1 MGKSAGYHGIQNM
14 KVAKKENGTYGEIAP
29 FNFAKNISLNSL
41 LNAIEQHAD
50 NRLIFRV
57 PKDDGYD
64 GELGTTAQDTE
75 LEKSLGYYKEGKSGG
90 IKTSLVSYARNAIY
104 YEFTEHNEDGVAYAV
119 KVWLYNVEIGKASEN
134 TATDTDSIEFGN
146 YSYPIRVYGDKL
158 MASDGKNEYLDEN
171 GLGRNAF
178 MYISRPGDTGYETF
192 GDAVPVPEIKG
203 TTTTVAE
210 TQTEGEATKEN

>member
-1 MGKSAGYHGIQNM
+1 MSKSAGYHGINNV
-14 KVAKKENGTYGEIAP
+14 KIAKKGKETYGEIVP

-75 LEKSLGYYKEGKSGG
+75 LEKSLGYYQEGKSGG
-90 IKTSLVSYARNAIY
+90 IKTNLVSYARNAIY
-104 YEFTEHNEDGVAYAV
+104 YEFMEHNEDGVAYVV

-134 TATDTDSIEFGN
+134 ASTDTDSIEFGN
-146 YSYPIRVYGDKL
+146 YVYPIRVYGDKL
-158 MASDGKNEYLDEN
+158 MTSDGKNEYIDEK
-171 GLGRNAF
+171 GLGRVAF

-192 GDAVPVPEIKG
+192 EDTVPTLEVKD
-203 TTTTVAE
+203 TTSTTDNQNE
-210 TQTEGEATKEN
+210 QTE